1 MLVYIALKDCGPG
14 QELQGHNLSLTAKEK
29 LSEDDVQA
37 YKHWRIDR
45 SLEDSYESLLEW
57 VEIGVLIMEEARE
70 ETSRFRRRF
79 DGSLPEGGKNGF
91 RSNQVS
97 GRTFTTK
104 LKPGGCVVDM
114 CKQNHLPWVCKAF
127 KELLLKRERS

>member
-1 MLVYIALKDCGPG
+1 MKEQKRNSKGR
-14 QELQGHNLSLTAKEK
+14 ELQGHNLSLTAKEK
-29 LSEDDVQA
+29 LWEDNVEA
-37 YKHWRIDR
+37 YKHWLIDR
-45 SLEDSYESLLEW
+45 SLEDSF
-57 VEIGVLIMEEARE
+57 EIRVLIMEEARE